1 MRARLYVGL
10 GDKPI
15 CVLVGALDWI
25 EQRAKA
31 YAKKGFD
38 IVIEEQITWT
48 I

>member
-10 GDKPI
+10 GDKPV

-31 YAKKGFD
+31 YAKKKGKK
-38 IVIEEQITWT
+38 VSYKR
-48 I
+48 